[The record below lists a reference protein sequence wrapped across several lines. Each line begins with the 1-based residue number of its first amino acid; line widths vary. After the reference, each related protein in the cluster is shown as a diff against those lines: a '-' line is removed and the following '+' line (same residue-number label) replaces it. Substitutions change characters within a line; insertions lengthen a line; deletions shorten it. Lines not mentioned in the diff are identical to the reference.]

1 MSLAFA
7 FSTKYMAQVTMPN
20 GVVSSCIQANCRTI
34 QAMPETAVTD

>member
-20 GVVSSCIQANCRTI
+20 GVVSLCIQANFKTI
-34 QAMPETAVTD
+34 QATAETTVID